1 MFDKN
6 GIVKLTDFGLVKKLR
21 KQDIAETFCGTAEY
35 MAPEMIL
42 KKGVNR
48 TTDWWSLGI
57 LLYEMCYGF
66 PPFYSIDT

>member
-1 MFDKN
+1 M
-6 GIVKLTDFGLVKKLR
+6 
-21 KQDIAETFCGTAEY
+21 AETFCGTAEY

-48 TTDWWSLGI
+48 TSDWWSLGI

-66 PPFYSIDT
+66 PPFYNVDT